1 MDDLIVA
8 DGMVVSLEYWLTVD
22 EELIDSSGASPL
34 QYLQGFHNIIPGLER
49 ELAGMRIGEE
59 KEVLVAPQDAY
70 GEFNPNG
77 FFDLPRTQFPPDFP
91 VEVGHP
97 LRVRTEDGRV
107 LNARISSIKDDV
119 VQIDTNHPLAG
130 KELFFK
136 VKISDLRAATQKE
149 IANGRLGGGCAS
161 CDVQGNCTGEC

>member
-8 DGMVVSLEYWLTVD
+8 DGMVVSLEYSLTVD
-22 EELIDSSGASPL
+22 QELIDSSGATPL
-34 QYLQGFHNIIPGLER
+34 NYLQGYHNIIPGLER
-49 ELAGMRIGEE
+49 ALAGMKIGEE

-91 VEVGHP
+91 VEVGYA
-97 LRVRTEDGRV
+97 LRVRTEDGQV
-107 LNARISSIKDDV
+107 LNARISNVMDDV

-130 KELFFK
+130 KELYFR
-136 VKISDLRAATQKE
+136 VKIADLRAATEEE
-149 IANGRLGGGCAS
+149 IAKGRLGGGCAS
-161 CDVQGNCTGEC
+161 CDVQGNCSGEC